1 MTRPLKLLCS
11 ASPFGFVLRK
21 PTSVDGPRLQIL
33 NLLQW
38 HDRASVDQLSKAVG
52 LASATVRRHL
62 DILQRDHLIAFD
74 QVKKKTG
81 RPEYTYYLT
90 DVGQES
96 MPKDYGRLVG
106 RLLQELSSLSP
117 ADVAD
122 HCGAELLKLLFQ
134 RMAFQTAARNQI
146 AVDAPFPQRLAKAV
160 AVLQQERFEPE
171 VQEADGLVRI
181 LLHNCPFRSAALEN
195 GSVCTY
201 DSLVLSTILGTGVSQ
216 EKCIHKNDS
225 SCCYVVPR
233 QSA

>member
-1 MTRPLKLLCS
+1 MDGPRQEILKLLQ
-11 ASPFGFVLRK
+11 R
-21 PTSVDGPRLQIL
+21 
-33 NLLQW
+33 

-52 LASATVRRHL
+52 LASATIRRHL
-62 DILQRDHLIAFD
+62 DILQRDHLITFD

-117 ADVAD
+117 ADVVD
-122 HCGAELLKLLFQ
+122 HSGAELLQLLFQ
-134 RMAFQTAARNQI
+134 RMASQTVARIQI
-146 AVDAPFPQRLAKAV
+146 GIDDPFPQRLAKAV

-171 VQEADGLVRI
+171 VQEADGSLRI

-216 EKCIHKNDS
+216 EKCIHETDS
-225 SCCYVVPR
+225 YCCYVVSRP
-233 QSA
+233 SA